1 MNYSEAA
8 PKPLPKS
15 TPAAPDQKA
24 TLVRA
29 MSLSDAVLLIV
40 GGIVGTGI
48 FLTSNDVA
56 ADTRFP
62 SVFLAAWVAGMIVSW
77 LASVSVAELGSM
89 FPEAG
94 GQYIYLR
101 EAYGELVAFL
111 YGWMIF
117 TVNVCGSLAAI
128 AVGFAYYMGAIIPKL
143 QASRPIITFFGFT
156 LNYGHVTAILALV
169 FLTWINVIGLRP
181 AVLLQNLATWVKFGA
196 LGGFLLVG
204 IVLGHGNWSNF
215 TRMPA
220 EHVSTGALLSGFG
233 IALIAVFWVYDGW
246 VYITWVAGEVKNPER
261 NVPRS
266 LVWSVLIVGSLVV
279 GANILYLYAMPLDVM
294 SQQST
299 VAEAAA
305 QRLFFPAAGRLLGML
320 VAVSAFG
327 AAAACVMSGA
337 RVYYAMARDGIFFRK
352 LAEVHPRWRTPA
364 FSLILQC
371 IWACALVL
379 LGRYDQLFTYAM
391 FISVIAYAAAAS
403 TIFVF
408 RRTRPDLP
416 RHYRCP
422 GYPWVPILYCLICG
436 AWAVNTFWERPVQAL
451 GGIAIMLIGTPAYF
465 YWRNLKRREAPPA

>member
-8 PKPLPKS
+8 PKPLPDCS
-15 TPAAPDQKA
+15 VSAPKQNVG
-24 TLVRA
+24 LVRA
-29 MSLSDAVLLIV
+29 MSLVDAVLLIV

-56 ADTRFP
+56 ASTRTP
-62 SVFLAAWVAGMIVSW
+62 IVFIAAWVAGMIVSW

-94 GQYIYLR
+94 GQYVYLR

-117 TVNVCGSLAAI
+117 SINVCGSLAAI
-128 AVGFAYYMGAIIPKL
+128 AVGFSYYIGAIIPQL
-143 QASRPIITFFGFT
+143 HASRPILTVPGFT
-156 LNYGHVTAILALV
+156 LTCGHVVAIVAIV
-169 FLTWINVIGLRP
+169 FLTWINIIGLRP
-181 AVLLQNLATWVKFGA
+181 AVILQNLATWVKFGA
-196 LGGFLLVG
+196 LGAFLLLG
-204 IVLGHGNWSNF
+204 FVLGRGNWSNF
-215 TRMPA
+215 THVPS
-220 EHVSTGALLSGFG
+220 EHYDLRILLSGFG
-233 IALIAVFWVYDGW
+233 VALIAVFWVYDGW
-246 VYITWVAGEVKNPER
+246 VYITWVAGEVKKPER

-266 LVWSVLIVGSLVV
+266 LILSVLIVGALVI

-294 SQQST
+294 SQQPT

-320 VAVSAFG
+320 VAISAFG

-337 RVYYAMARDGIFFRK
+337 RVYYAMAKDGLFFKK
-352 LAEVHPRWRTPA
+352 LAEVHPRWRTPV
-364 FSLILQC
+364 FSLVLQC
-371 IWACALVL
+371 AWSCALVL

-391 FISVIAYAAAAS
+391 FISVIAYATAAS

-416 RHYRCP
+416 RDYKCP

-451 GGIAIMLIGTPAYF
+451 GGVAIMLIGTPAYF
-465 YWRNLKRREAPPA
+465 YWRNLKRKESHTA